1 MQLRKVDRCLSEIQS
16 VKKALAGLDS
26 PYVARSRIGRLCTS
40 VASFVMSVL
49 GKRSQ
54 DHPSHIELS
63 NSMPSNIVEIV
74 NCCNRIF
81 DISRHIS
88 QPSEALDAGW
98 RRGFDE
104 LFDELAKLESL
115 MTAVRNSQ

>member
-1 MQLRKVDRCLSEIQS
+1 MHIRKVDRCLAEIQS
-16 VKKALAGLDS
+16 VQNALAGLDS

-40 VASFVMSVL
+40 VASFVMSML
-49 GKRSQ
+49 DKRSQ
-54 DHPSHIELS
+54 DLPGQIELGE
-63 NSMPSNIVEIV
+63 SMPSNVAEIV

-81 DISRHIS
+81 DISRHTS

-98 RRGFDE
+98 RQGFDE

-115 MTAVRNSQ
+115 MTAFCAGH